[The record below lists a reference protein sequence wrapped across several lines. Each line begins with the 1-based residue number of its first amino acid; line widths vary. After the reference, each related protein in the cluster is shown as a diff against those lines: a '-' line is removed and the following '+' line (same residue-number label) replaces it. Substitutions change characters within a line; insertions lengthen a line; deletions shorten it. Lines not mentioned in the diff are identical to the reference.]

1 MCWDTI
7 TPTDPAGRT
16 PPCGA
21 ARSATCAVSATGQC
35 DGDPGGAA
43 VGAARGAAR
52 SRRMGRPAGAGR
64 RGRGRRGPAHAG
76 RGAAGECDRARAAA
90 PGAVPRAPGAARAR
104 RRGGRVSVALVG
116 APLARRSRHPRDRRH
131 APVRGGRCRA
141 ARPRRHRAAAHRRGP
156 ATGASYPRALRT
168 AAVAARRYGQGPAHP
183 RGDATPARTR
193 PPRRPARYAARCLH
207 PRRYHRGRGHD
218 PTARHDRRRRR
229 RHRRRGARDV
239 PPERALAP
247 ARVRRHAGQS
257 RRHRVRE
264 RPGAAG
270 ARRRGRHGPLAGPG
284 PARVVRPGDEDPR
297 QPVARLPAWPVASPD
312 RGRRVRR
319 HVRVDHA
326 RGHPGGDRGGDPG
339 RARRRDPARHP
350 PGRRPLRRGRASVTG
365 RAVPGPRRRV
375 RAPRRCH
382 GGRAHLLGARPRAAT
397 RRRADAR
404 RVPGGGGARRA
415 AARDPRLL
423 PAEMTLALLVL
434 VFGLLGASA
443 AAAVGVAAAAVS
455 QLELTRWVTYKLR
468 GGRAAARALENP
480 GRVLATA
487 NALTTLGVIGAAGAL
502 PALPAQAP
510 PTFLGVFTMA
520 VGVPLFVSAAYLV
533 PRVVGRRWA
542 ESIVARAVPW
552 LEPVG
557 RALAPF
563 IPARDPSRRTTLAAV
578 LSGADT
584 GALASAGEMAVV
596 SGVLAFAQRP
606 FEDLLRDLMSEIF
619 EPEPVEPSLEAL
631 VRVVELEGSAPASR
645 LEEAFDVTF
654 GSREVQTVGGLLVQ
668 ALGRI
673 PRAGERLALKGL
685 EFDILAA
692 TATRVE
698 RVAVRPGPV
707 RAIALDRRESG
718 T

>member
-1 MCWDTI
+1 
-7 TPTDPAGRT
+7 
-16 PPCGA
+16 
-21 ARSATCAVSATGQC
+21 
-35 DGDPGGAA
+35 
-43 VGAARGAAR
+43 
-52 SRRMGRPAGAGR
+52 
-64 RGRGRRGPAHAG
+64 
-76 RGAAGECDRARAAA
+76 
-90 PGAVPRAPGAARAR
+90 
-104 RRGGRVSVALVG
+104 
-116 APLARRSRHPRDRRH
+116 
-131 APVRGGRCRA
+131 
-141 ARPRRHRAAAHRRGP
+141 
-156 ATGASYPRALRT
+156 
-168 AAVAARRYGQGPAHP
+168 
-183 RGDATPARTR
+183 
-193 PPRRPARYAARCLH
+193 
-207 PRRYHRGRGHD
+207 
-218 PTARHDRRRRR
+218 
-229 RHRRRGARDV
+229 
-239 PPERALAP
+239 
-247 ARVRRHAGQS
+247 
-257 RRHRVRE
+257 
-264 RPGAAG
+264 
-270 ARRRGRHGPLAGPG
+270 
-284 PARVVRPGDEDPR
+284 
-297 QPVARLPAWPVASPD
+297 
-312 RGRRVRR
+312 
-319 HVRVDHA
+319 
-326 RGHPGGDRGGDPG
+326 
-339 RARRRDPARHP
+339 
-350 PGRRPLRRGRASVTG
+350 
-365 RAVPGPRRRV
+365 
-375 RAPRRCH
+375 
-382 GGRAHLLGARPRAAT
+382 
-397 RRRADAR
+397 
-404 RVPGGGGARRA
+404 
-415 AARDPRLL
+415 
-423 PAEMTLALLVL
+423 MTLALVVLVL
-434 VFGLLGASA
+434 GLLGASA

-502 PALPAQAP
+502 PALLAQAT
-510 PTFLGVFTMA
+510 PTFLGVFTIA

-552 LEPVG
+552 LERVG

-606 FEDLLRDLMSEIF
+606 VKDLMTPRTAVVAIPEGLLAAEAAHVCMQSRYSRYPVYRGVPGATRAADLMLEMQRGRSHLAVVLDEFGGTAGLVTFEDLLRDLMSEIF